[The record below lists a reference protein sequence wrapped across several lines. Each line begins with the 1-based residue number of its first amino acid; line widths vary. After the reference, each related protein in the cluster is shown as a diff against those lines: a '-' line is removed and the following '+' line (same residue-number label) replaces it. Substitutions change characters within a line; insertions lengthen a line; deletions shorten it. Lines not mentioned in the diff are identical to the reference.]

1 MSGAFFQS
9 QKYADCHIIEG
20 KFRSPF
26 ALQMPGL
33 VAPEVQDAFF
43 QMVLPLHWSND
54 YKPVCIHLAGT
65 GDHVSCFELIQQY
78 VEILTFLV
86 LLEKKKYDGKT
97 FTKNGHWCHNT

>member
-1 MSGAFFQS
+1 MFGAFFQS
-9 QKYADCHIIEG
+9 QKHADCHIIEG

-26 ALQMPGL
+26 ASHMPGL

-65 GDHVSCFELIQQY
+65 GDHVSCFGLIQHY
-78 VEILTFLV
+78 FVNINFSSTFGEEEI
-86 LLEKKKYDGKT
+86 
-97 FTKNGHWCHNT
+97 